1 MSGAGRDGDL
11 LVVADRLWDGAG
23 GGARR
28 DMALAIRGGRVDRV
42 APVSEWAGWAG
53 PRLHVGGATVMPGLM
68 DLHVHLVSVV
78 DPDEPNAIW
87 AEVGARTQLL
97 TEYPSM
103 SAELL
108 LNTGW
113 FFARPQEKNLF
124 LDGFRA
130 ASVPLCASDGD
141 LATITKPT
149 RLPEC
154 MKP

>member
-1 MSGAGRDGDL
+1 MAAATLAWSGKPEKAAELADKVLRIDPRASSGNLNTIKDAYFFSRRFDDL
-11 LVVADRLWDGAG
+11 IAVVSRLPDN
-23 GGARR
+23 ARSR
-28 DMALAIRGGRVDRV
+28 GSRLFLTFSYAFLAK
-42 APVSEWAGWAG
+42 
-53 PRLHVGGATVMPGLM
+53 H
-68 DLHVHLVSVV
+68 
-78 DPDEPNAIW
+78 DEL
-87 AEVGARTQLL
+87 ERARTQLL

-130 ASVPLCASDGD
+130 ASVPLCASDAD
-141 LATITKPT
+141 LAKITKPT

-154 MKP
+154 VKP